1 MKRFFILSAIGT
13 AMLMF
18 LLPSWAATN
27 LNSSRSNIY
36 RMVYPKDLVS
46 QDQATAMLAELDKL
60 GPVEEAKLKQ
70 WLAANFKRFG
80 IQEAR
85 VKRISIF
92 LEQQISCTASAET
105 CKGRWAGPSLNARRG
120 PNAVCYCYELVTSPT
135 QVGRVSKASP
145 IRILLLTDP
154 AVEPEALA
162 VSDPGKQ
169 GVKGTKDVP

>member
-60 GPVEEAKLKQ
+60 GPVEEAKAKH

-80 IQEAR
+80 IQETR
-85 VKRISIF
+85 VKKISIF
-92 LEQQISCTASAET
+92 LEQRVSCSASAEA
-105 CKGRWAGPSLNARRG
+105 CKGKWAGPALNARNG
-120 PNAVCYCYELVTSPT
+120 ANAVCYCYGPLTNPSHVAK
-135 QVGRVSKASP
+135 VSKALP
-145 IRILLLTDP
+145 IRILLLTELNQE
-154 AVEPEALA
+154 ASALA
-162 VSDPGKQ
+162 LTVTNEGRD
-169 GVKGTKDVP
+169 